1 MSTTNEV
8 PARPRRRRRWW
19 PWAVAAVVL
28 IPALLFAAVP
38 WVASSAWAKAKIE
51 AAANRVLAPGG
62 VSFDAVR
69 LSWFRPTAITAPALL
84 DSSGRK
90 LVEAP
95 TGTFSWSLWQI
106 LFARPVVGTLT
117 LHKGAVDIGR
127 STEGDIDL
135 IDTLKPILKDRPD
148 HTIQIRIEDATLK
161 FTQQGVADPFYADH
175 ADIAIDLTRFPEPI
189 AWDLKLSRDREG
201 SAAGKLNI
209 AGSLG
214 RVEAGVS
221 PMKNAA
227 LAVTADQWPWRIA
240 PTFGELE
247 GLRTSG
253 RLSGSID
260 LKVVDGALTT
270 SGDATF
276 DGFTAEGPKLSG
288 DVIVQ
293 TPLKLGWKAEGR
305 GGVYQIERFAFD
317 APVASLSASGEFPPA
332 ADRSAKLEGRVDL
345 TLANLLRH
353 TLHLQDDVT
362 VEKGAVTLTAEAKA
376 RAGNAAAPG
385 QRIEVHAA
393 LSDLA
398 AKKGETTIAWD
409 DPTSM
414 TLLLDRSPDSIAL
427 ERLDV
432 RTPFLTASG
441 KGDLDSGIEVDAS
454 FDLAA
459 ARAKV
464 RDWVDLGKFDA
475 AGAGTLRA
483 RYTRQDGRYQVAG
496 DGGIKG
502 LVLSGLPVLE
512 TVRRDEIKAELA
524 VRGEAEASGLPRD
537 WRYASLAARS
547 AEDEL
552 KLETTSPA
560 DRPTP
565 EGVKALA
572 RTVVDL
578 GGAKRLVEAAGSVV
592 AGPDAIDASNLRL
605 AIGRYVGPGG
615 DFIPQDPY
623 VWRGA
628 ARYDVKKDEL
638 KIARRDAPP
647 EAQEREPAVSI
658 DDVLAGGL
666 RSNGSTWFRVRASGD
681 FDSIRDAYGLDDLPV
696 GGVLAVECDGKQ
708 SGDAWDLDGT
718 VQGQKLTLTEKDGSK
733 TDLGMITLS
742 LDSRLAVPER
752 RLDVAALKLDTPF
765 GTADGEG
772 TVAVPEKAATVDMK
786 GMLAPNWDRL
796 TQELA
801 ARVEPGASIRGGPH
815 AWSLTGRAPLEEGGL
830 AKSTLNGE
838 VGLQL
843 DLVDVF
849 GMRLEKTTL
858 ALRAVDGK
866 PVIDPIDA
874 MLNGGRLQLD
884 PAVETD
890 EEGGRWLTLGQG
902 SSLAGAIVND
912 EVSHRF
918 LSYVAPVLDQA
929 TRVEGKVSF
938 DLVDAR
944 FDLDGDARK
953 TKVEG
958 DVQFDEVRF
967 MPGPLVDQ
975 LIDVFNLE
983 RKAIFVLRDPIS
995 VRILGRTIY
1004 QEGLILPVGE
1014 VAVIGLDGW
1023 MDFDKRIDML
1033 ATFAA
1038 VPPRRDIP
1046 VLSTLLR
1053 NAQIQVPL
1061 TGTLD
1066 NPKIDGEK
1074 IKQRFQDFG
1083 ESLLETTLGVGAG
1096 IGDIF
1101 RRGPG
1106 RPRPAPPV
1114 RIAPPP
1120 PVVEGPARPAPRLE
1134 GPAPARDVPPPPRPE
1149 ADPDAEL
1156 LLPGFRLPF
1165 SRTPEERQLEKEARQ
1180 QRRTEKRNERR
1191 ARQGLPPL

>member
-1 MSTTNEV
+1 MSTTNEL
-8 PARPRRRRRWW
+8 PKRPRKRRLR
-19 PWAVAAVVL
+19 PWAVGAVVL

-38 WVASSAWAKAKIE
+38 WVASSSWAKKKIE
-51 AAANRVLAPGG
+51 AVANKVLAPGG
-62 VSFDAVR
+62 VSFDAVS
-69 LSWFRPTAITAPALL
+69 LSWFRPTGITAPALL

-90 LVEAP
+90 LVQAP

-117 LHKGAVDIGR
+117 LHDGAVDIGR
-127 STEGDIDL
+127 STAGDVDL
-135 IDTLKPILKDRPD
+135 VDTLKPILKDKPD
-148 HTIQIRIEDATLK
+148 HSIQIRIEDATLK
-161 FTQQGVADPFYADH
+161 FTQQGVADPFYADQ
-175 ADIAIDLTRFPEPI
+175 ANIAIDLTRYPEPI
-189 AWDLKLSRDREG
+189 SWDLKLVRDRKDA
-201 SAAGKLNI
+201 AAGKLNI
-209 AGSLG
+209 AGGLG
-214 RVEAGVS
+214 RVEEGVS

-227 LAVTADQWPWRIA
+227 LAVTADQWPWRIS
-240 PTFGELE
+240 PTFGDLE
-247 GLRTSG
+247 SLRTSG
-253 RLSGSID
+253 RLSGSIE
-260 LKVVDGALTT
+260 LKVVDGSLTT
-270 SGDATF
+270 TGDATVDDF
-276 DGFTAEGPKLSG
+276 LAEGEKLSG
-288 DVIVQ
+288 DRVEQ
-293 TPLKLGWKAEGR
+293 KQLKLVWKAEGR
-305 GGVYQIERFAFD
+305 GGVYHLERFAFD
-317 APVASLSASGEFPPA
+317 APVANLSASGEFPPA
-332 ADRSAKLEGRVDL
+332 ADRSAKLEGHVDL
-345 TLANLLRH
+345 TLANMLRH
-353 TLHLQDDVT
+353 TLHLQDDVA
-362 VEKGAVTLTAEAKA
+362 VEKGAVTLNAEAKA
-376 RAGNAAAPG
+376 RAGDATPG
-385 QRIEVHAA
+385 QRIEINAA

-398 AKKGETTIAWD
+398 AKKGATTITWN

-414 TLLLDRSPDSIAL
+414 TVLLDRSPDSIAL

-432 RTPFLTASG
+432 RTPFLTAAG
-441 KGDLDSGIEVDAS
+441 KGDLETGIAIDAT

-464 RDWVDLGKFDA
+464 RDWVDLGAFDA
-475 AGAGTLRA
+475 AGAGTLHA
-483 RYTRQDGRYQVAG
+483 RYTREQGRYQFAG
-496 DGGIKG
+496 DGGITG
-502 LVLSGLPVLE
+502 LVLSGLPVVE
-512 TVRRDEIKAELA
+512 TVRREEIKADLA

-537 WRYASLAARS
+537 WRYASLVARS

-578 GGAKRLVEAAGSVV
+578 GGAKRVMEAAGSVV
-592 AGPDAIDASNLRL
+592 VGPEAIDASNLRL
-605 AIGRYVGPGG
+605 AVGRHVGPGA
-615 DFIPQDPY
+615 DFLPQDPY

-638 KIARRDAPP
+638 KITRRDAPP
-647 EAQEREPAVSI
+647 EAHEREPAVSI

-666 RSNGSTWFRVRASGD
+666 RSDGSTWFRVRASGD
-681 FDSIRDAYGLDDLPV
+681 FDSIRDAYGLDKLPV

-708 SGDAWDLDGT
+708 NGDAWDLDGT
-718 VQGQKLTLTEKDGSK
+718 VQGQKLTLIEKDGSK
-733 TDLGMITLS
+733 TDLGLITLS
-742 LDSRLAVPER
+742 LDSTLAVPAR

-765 GTADGEG
+765 GTADGDG
-772 TVAVPEKAATVDMK
+772 SVAVPEGAATVDMK
-786 GMLAPNWDRL
+786 GTLAPNWDRL

-815 AWSLTGRAPLEEGGL
+815 AWSLEGRVPLEEGGL
-830 AKSTLNGE
+830 ANSALDGE
-838 VGLQL
+838 IGLQL

-858 ALRAVDGK
+858 ALRAVESK
-866 PVIDPIDA
+866 LSIDPIDA

-884 PAVETD
+884 PAIVTD
-890 EEGGRWLTLGQG
+890 AKGARSLTLGPG
-902 SSLAGAIVND
+902 SSLAGAVVND

-944 FDLDGDARK
+944 FDLDGDATK

-983 RKAIFVLRDPIS
+983 RKAIFVLRDPVSI
-995 VRILGRTIY
+995 RILGRTIY

-1014 VAVIGLDGW
+1014 VAVIGLEGW

-1038 VPPRRDIP
+1038 VPPQRDIP
-1046 VLSTLLR
+1046 VVSMLLR

-1066 NPKIDGEK
+1066 NPKIDGER
-1074 IKQRFQDFG
+1074 IKQRFQDLG

-1106 RPRPAPPV
+1106 RVRPAPPAAT
-1114 RIAPPP
+1114 APPP
-1120 PVVEGPARPAPRLE
+1120 IIEGPARVAPRPNNSPDRE
-1134 GPAPARDVPPPPRPE
+1134 VPPPPRPQ
-1149 ADPDAEL
+1149 ADPDVEL

-1180 QRRTEKRNERR
+1180 QRRQDKRNDRR
-1191 ARQGLPPL
+1191 ARQGLSPY